1 MNSFANSILSFLL
14 SWIRTLAANL
24 WGMVNSEDGGALYQF
39 LASNW
44 LWILLVLCT
53 GGWIADRI
61 IYFFRWRPHYVWLS
75 RLDHKRRKRVQ
86 KKSSTQPDASHADDP
101 AAAFAFSRTDQPV
114 NLSAAGAQS
123 GYAPA
128 PTQPVHTFAPTMQYA
143 PQPAEHT
150 RRYEP
155 QAADWKLED
164 SAVRWDE
171 AEPAFETPAYEPQPP
186 SQSSMAYYRDVQAGF
201 APAVSPEQ
209 LYAPRRRTAPDPAA
223 ASVHPGLNE
232 DIFRQN
238 IGLETQG
245 EVPDLRAPVVQ
256 APVFRPFTA
265 VQTETEPVKTPGA
278 FSRLARR
285 ARDLV
290 GIADEENVPTIR
302 DLQSNVDVSNAFH
315 EPVYPQQAK
324 DTDNLSF

>member
-14 SWIRTLAANL
+14 GWIRTLAANL

-44 LWILLVLCT
+44 LWILLVLCI

-86 KKSSTQPDASHADDP
+86 KKSS
-101 AAAFAFSRTDQPV
+101 
-114 NLSAAGAQS
+114 
-123 GYAPA
+123 
-128 PTQPVHTFAPTMQYA
+128 TQPVHTFAPTMQYA

-209 LYAPRRRTAPDPAA
+209 LYAPRRRSAPDSAA

-265 VQTETEPVKTPGA
+265 VQTETEPVKTHGA

-302 DLQSNVDVSNAFH
+302 DLQSNVDVSSAFH

>member
-14 SWIRTLAANL
+14 SWIRALAANL

-44 LWILLVLCT
+44 LWILLVLCI

-75 RLDHKRRKRVQ
+75 RLDHKHRKRLQ
-86 KKSSTQPDASHADDP
+86 KKSSTQPDSSHADDP

-114 NLSAAGAQS
+114 NLSATGTQS
-123 GYAPA
+123 TSASV
-128 PTQPVHTFAPTMQYA
+128 QPFPTFAPTMHYA
-143 PQPAEHT
+143 PQQT
-150 RRYEP
+150 RRYAP

-171 AEPAFETPAYEPQPP
+171 AEPAFEAPAYEAQPP
-186 SQSSMAYYRDVQAGF
+186 AQSSMAYSRDVQAGF

-209 LYAPRRRTAPDPAA
+209 LYAPRRRSVSDPAA
-223 ASVHPGLNE
+223 APVHPGLNE
-232 DIFRQN
+232 DLFRQN
-238 IGLETQG
+238 IGLEAQG

-290 GIADEENVPTIR
+290 GIADEENTPTIR